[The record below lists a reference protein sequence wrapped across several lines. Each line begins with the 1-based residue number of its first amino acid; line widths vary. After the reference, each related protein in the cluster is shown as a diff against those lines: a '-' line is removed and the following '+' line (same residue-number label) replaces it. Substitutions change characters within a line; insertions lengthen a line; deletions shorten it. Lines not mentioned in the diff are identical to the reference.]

1 MIEAKWKSWHLT
13 KFAQYFR
20 KQWVDSRF
28 NKWCVHNTPMGYSST
43 NNPIESYNN
52 TIKRFFT
59 NRVRLNVVTALEKF
73 QDAVEYEGSINSIF
87 NTVKIVNKTLV
98 SKAKKLEI
106 LKFSTTDNL
115 IFKYS
120 HINGKKSYINV
131 EKKWCSCSTMA
142 DKGICEHLVRVAII
156 VDISLI
162 GLETKTFTSPCWYT
176 KKLSSILAT

>member
-1 MIEAKWKSWHLT
+1 V
-13 KFAQYFR
+13 R
-20 KQWVDSRF
+20 
-28 NKWCVHNTPMGYSST
+28 P
-43 NNPIESYNN
+43 SYNN

-73 QDAVEYEGSINSIF
+73 EDAVEYEGSIF
-87 NTVKIVNKTLV
+87 NTVKIVNRTLV

-131 EKKWCSCSTMA
+131 EKKWCSCSIMT
-142 DKGICEHLVRVAII
+142 DKI
-156 VDISLI
+156 
-162 GLETKTFTSPCWYT
+162 LELNCN
-176 KKLSSILAT
+176 